1 MVNLGPNAKDLVFNF
16 EVAESAA
23 LKFDGAAD
31 DIDGQAG
38 SRGHYETTAS
48 KDFQGFYAELFAER
62 GCCQFLGD
70 F

>member
-48 KDFQGFYAELFAER
+48 KDFQGRESYSISNQPSCR
-62 GCCQFLGD
+62 RI
-70 F
+70 